1 MRMVGLNACC
11 KAILAQEKGPPGVS
25 QLTKS
30 ALKVFV
36 VPIHLMATTYPN
48 VPGTAVPYLDE
59 SVIHIIP
66 GTRIPEDECVGEE
79 ECRRFSK

>member
-1 MRMVGLNACC
+1 MALT
-11 KAILAQEKGPPGVS
+11 LAAKQFWRKKKGPPGVS